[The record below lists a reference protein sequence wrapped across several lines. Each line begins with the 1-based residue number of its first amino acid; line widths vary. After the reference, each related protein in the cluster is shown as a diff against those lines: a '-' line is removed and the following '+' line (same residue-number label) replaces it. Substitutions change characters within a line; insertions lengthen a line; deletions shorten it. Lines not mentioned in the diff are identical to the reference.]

1 MIPLIDHVQIVKEL
15 NAWGW
20 RDFKID
26 TVCGF
31 SAGYVAQ
38 VKCGNVKVMAHERAA
53 RLYNF
58 WEHEALGR
66 GVHIPPYGS
75 PETSRETL
83 QAQIASVTT

>member
-1 MIPLIDHVQIVKEL
+1 MIPLIDHIQIVKEL

-31 SAGYVAQ
+31 TNGYVAQ
-38 VKCGNVKVMAHERAA
+38 VKCGNIKVMAHERAA

-58 WEHEALGR
+58 WEQEAAAR
-66 GVHIPPYGS
+66 YVSIPPYSS
-75 PETSRETL
+75 PPDSRETL
-83 QAQIASVTT
+83 QAQAATVTT